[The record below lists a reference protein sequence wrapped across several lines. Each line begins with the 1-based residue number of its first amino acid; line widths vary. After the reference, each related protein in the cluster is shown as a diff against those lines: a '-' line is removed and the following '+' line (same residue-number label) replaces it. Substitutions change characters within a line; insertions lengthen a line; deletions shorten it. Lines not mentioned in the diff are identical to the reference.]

1 MRVLELSDDEAAAAF
16 AGKLFARWGSEVIR
30 VESPDRSAP
39 LRAEEIYLHGGKR
52 RVTLDYRGERGRAA
66 LDSLAATCD
75 VLLTDASVDDIESVR
90 VLEMGAGRR
99 PLVRVSITPF
109 GLTGPYARFKATEAT
124 LLALSGLTYL
134 TGDPG
139 RPPLT
144 IPGHYAAYQS
154 GTFAY
159 VAALA
164 VFINA
169 HRTPSEVPRFI
180 DISMLECLVGLHQ
193 MTDTRWLMNGEVRTR
208 VGNRSSASTGAMLP
222 CRDGWF
228 GFSTAGDN
236 WMPFALMLGRPDLI
250 DDERFSTN
258 AGRLRNRDEFDAL
271 VQAALSGRTKQ
282 EIFTE
287 AQETWRLAMGY
298 GASLADCLSDRHLE
312 SRQFW
317 RPLRLQ
323 EAAGG
328 GGPVLTPGS
337 PFRFRGE
344 DQPRETVPAPA
355 GADTER
361 LLREAWD
368 VRPEVGDGRPGRPVR
383 WPARPLEGLRVLDL
397 TRVWAGPLAAR
408 VIADLGADVICVEA
422 PTGRGPA
429 TVPAGTSTYLNGG
442 QVPEPWNQQPLFHKL
457 HRNRKSVAIDLKNP
471 EGRALF
477 LELVAKSDVVIENFS
492 ARAMGGLDLD
502 YERLCEANPQIVY
515 LGMPAFGA
523 DGPYR
528 DYVGYGPAVEPMTGL
543 PAVMGYSADEPRV
556 TGTATPDAIA
566 GLAAA
571 AAVLTAL
578 ERRERTGAGACID
591 LSHQEAGIALL
602 GEYFIAY
609 QLSGKE
615 PKFVGNGHARYAP
628 HGIYPC
634 AGEDEWVAL
643 AAHNEGEWRRLCDA
657 SGCAWAGDPRFANEA
672 ARLEHRGE
680 LDEAIAEWTRGLT
693 KFQVM
698 ERLLQADVPA
708 GAVLT
713 CPEYLGNEQ
722 VQHRGYFARLFHPLT
737 GEQRYDGSPFVFDG
751 DRGYDAW
758 LPSPRLG
765 EHNELVLREVL
776 SKTSTEIAALR
787 EAGVIVD
794 RPPD

>member
-30 VESPDRSAP
+30 VESPDRHAP
-39 LRAEEIYLHGGKR
+39 LPDEEIYLHGGKR
-52 RVTLDYRGERGRAA
+52 RVALDYRGERGRAA
-66 LDSLAATCD
+66 LDRLAATCD
-75 VLLTDASVDDIESVR
+75 VLLTDASVDDIEALR
-90 VLEMGAGRR
+90 VLELGAR
-99 PLVRVSITPF
+99 PRPPVRVSITPF
-109 GLTGPYARFKATEAT
+109 GLTGPYARFRATEAT

-139 RPPLT
+139 RAPLT

-164 VFINA
+164 AFINA
-169 HRTPSEVPRFI
+169 CHSANEVPQHI

-193 MTDTRWLMNGEVRTR
+193 MTDTRWLVNGEVRTR

-236 WMPFALMLGRPDLI
+236 WMPLALMLGRPDLV

-317 RPLRLQ
+317 RPLPLQ
-323 EAAGG
+323 EITHGA
-328 GGPVLTPGS
+328 PVRTPGS

-344 DQPRETVPAPA
+344 DQPPEALPAPA

-361 LLREAWD
+361 VLREASAD
-368 VRPEVGDGRPGRPVR
+368 LRHEAGVERPDHQIRP
-383 WPARPLEGLRVLDL
+383 PARPLEGLRVLDL

-408 VIADLGADVICVEA
+408 VIADLGAEVICVEA
-422 PTGRGPA
+422 PTARGPA
-429 TVPAGTSTYLNGG
+429 AVPPGTSTYLNGG
-442 QVPEPWNQQPLFHKL
+442 EVPDPWNQQPLFHKL
-457 HRNRKSVAIDLKNP
+457 HRNRKSVAIDLKSP

-477 LELVAKSDVVIENFS
+477 LELVAKSDVVMENFS
-492 ARAMGGLDLD
+492 ARAMGGLGLD
-502 YERLCEANPQIVY
+502 YERLREANPQVIY

-543 PAVMGYSADEPRV
+543 PAVMGYTADEPRV

-578 ERRERTGAGACID
+578 ERHGRTGAGAYID
-591 LSHQEAGIALL
+591 VSHHEAGIALL

-609 QLSGKE
+609 QRSDRGPE
-615 PKFVGNGHARYAP
+615 FVGNGHPRYAP
-628 HGIYPC
+628 HGIYLC

-643 AAHNEGEWRRLCDA
+643 AARTEGEWQRLCDA
-657 SGCAWAGDPRFANEA
+657 AGCAWARDPRFADEA

-713 CPEYLGNEQ
+713 CPEYLGDEHLQ
-722 VQHRGYFARLFHPLT
+722 QRGYFARLFHPLT

-751 DRGYDAW
+751 ERGYDAW

-765 EHNELVLREVL
+765 EHNESVLREVL
-776 SKTSTEIAALR
+776 SKTSAEIAALS

>member
-1 MRVLELSDDEAAAAF
+1 MRILELSDEEAAAAF
-16 AGKLFARWGSEVIR
+16 AGKLFTRWGSEVIR
-30 VESPDRSAP
+30 VESPDRRPP
-39 LRAEEIYLHGGKR
+39 LRDEEIYLHGGKR
-52 RVTLDYRGERGRAA
+52 RVALDYRSERGRAA
-66 LDSLAATCD
+66 LDRLAATCD
-75 VLLTDASVDDIESVR
+75 VLLTDASVDDIDSLR
-90 VLEMGAGRR
+90 VLELGAGRD
-99 PLVRVSITPF
+99 PSVRVSITPF
-109 GLTGPYARFKATEAT
+109 GLTGPYARFRATEAT

-139 RPPLT
+139 RAPLT
-144 IPGHYAAYQS
+144 VPGHYAAYQS

-164 VFINA
+164 ALIEA
-169 HRTPSEVPRFI
+169 RRSADIGPQRI
-180 DISMLECLVGLHQ
+180 DVSMLECLVGLHQ
-193 MTDTRWLMNGEVRTR
+193 MTDTRWLVNGEVRTR

-236 WMPFALMLGRPDLI
+236 WMPLALMLGRPDLVN
-250 DDERFSTN
+250 DERFSTN

-271 VQAALSGRTKQ
+271 VQASLSARTKH

-298 GASLADCLSDRHLE
+298 GASLDDCLADRHLE

-317 RPLRLQ
+317 RTLPLEENAGGAPLR
-323 EAAGG
+323 
-328 GGPVLTPGS
+328 TPGS

-344 DQPRETVPAPA
+344 DQPPEALAVPA
-355 GADTER
+355 GADTE
-361 LLREAWD
+361 LVMGEAAVD
-368 VRPEVGDGRPGRPVR
+368 THPETGGERTGGVRPS
-383 WPARPLEGLRVLDL
+383 ARPLEGLRVLDL

-408 VIADLGADVICVEA
+408 VIADLGAEVICIEA
-422 PTGRGPA
+422 PTARGPA
-429 TVPAGTSTYLNGG
+429 AVPAGTPTYLNGG
-442 QVPEPWNQQPLFHKL
+442 EVPEPWNQQPLFHKL
-457 HRNRKSVAIDLKNP
+457 HRNRKSVAIDLKHP

-477 LELVAKSDVVIENFS
+477 LELVAKSDVVMENFS
-492 ARAMGGLDLD
+492 ARAMGGLGLD
-502 YERLCEANPQIVY
+502 YERLREANPQIIY

-578 ERRERTGAGACID
+578 ERRGRTGAGACID
-591 LSHQEAGIALL
+591 VSHHEAGIALL

-609 QLSGKE
+609 QRSGRTPE
-615 PKFVGNGHARYAP
+615 FVGNGHPQYAP

-643 AAHNEGEWRRLCDA
+643 AARDEGEWQRLCETA
-657 SGCAWAGDPRFANEA
+657 GCAWGRDSRFASEA
-672 ARLEHRGE
+672 ARLEHRVE
-680 LDEAIAEWTRGLT
+680 LDSAIADWTRGLT

-698 ERLLQADVPA
+698 ERLLQVDVPA
-708 GAVLT
+708 GAVFT
-713 CPEYLGNEQ
+713 CPEYLADEHLRQ
-722 VQHRGYFARLFHPLT
+722 RGYFARLFHPLT
-737 GEQRYDGSPFVFDG
+737 GEQSYDGSPFVFDG
-751 DRGYDAW
+751 ERGYDAW

-765 EHNELVLREVL
+765 EHNESVLREVL
-776 SKTSTEIAALR
+776 SKTSAEIAALTKS
-787 EAGVIVD
+787 GVIVD